1 MSRVFVHGW
10 GAVSPAGWGTPA
22 LLEAWRRG
30 EPVVPQPL
38 ARPGQPHPA
47 AVRKVPPPTPRPAF
61 LGHPRL
67 RRTSPITHFAVG
79 AAIEALGADAA
90 KVAAGQLRLGLVFCA
105 FTGCVSYSR
114 RFYDEVLREPATA
127 SPLIFP
133 ETVFNA
139 PASHLAAFFGS
150 PAVNYTLVGD
160 EGEFLKGVA
169 LAAEW
174 LLADRVDGCL
184 VVGAEETD
192 WLSAEALRLLSPRTG
207 RMGVAAPSGTGA
219 LAGHESDGRPRP
231 QDSHSR
237 GGCATGERP
246 PAPTLPAEGAG
257 ALYLRRESGP
267 VELLAVTSPQLFQNR
282 AEQAAALARVRSE
295 WRPFAS
301 PDSRLHTN
309 AGPAPGAV
317 PSLTEVL
324 GEGLGALGGWQ
335 SVAAVA
341 ELASSNPGTAIVE
354 TVGLNEQVVAAVFRR
369 GG

>member
-38 ARPGQPHPA
+38 ARPGQPHPV

-79 AAIEALGADAA
+79 AAIEALGGDAA
-90 KVAAGQLRLGLVFCA
+90 KVAAGQLRLGIVFCA

-192 WLSAEALRLLSPRTG
+192 WLSAEALRLLNPR
-207 RMGVAAPSGTGA
+207 AI
-219 LAGHESDGRPRP
+219 
-231 QDSHSR
+231 
-237 GGCATGERP
+237 
-246 PAPTLPAEGAG
+246 PAEGAG

-301 PDSRLHTN
+301 PAARLHTT
-309 AGPAPGAV
+309 ADPAPGAV

-354 TVGLNEQVVAAVFRR
+354 TFGLNEQVVAAVFRR

>member
-1 MSRVFVHGW
+1 MSRIFVHGW
-10 GAVSPAGWGTPA
+10 GAVSPAGWGTST
-22 LLEAWRRG
+22 LLEACRQG

-47 AVRKVPPPTPRPAF
+47 AGRKVPAPTPRPAF

-79 AAIEALGADAA
+79 AAVEALGADAA
-90 KVAAGQLRLGLVFCA
+90 KVAAGELRLGIVFCA

-184 VVGAEETD
+184 VVGAEEAD
-192 WLSAEALRLLSPRTG
+192 WLSAEAVRLLT
-207 RMGVAAPSGTGA
+207 PSA
-219 LAGHESDGRPRP
+219 V
-231 QDSHSR
+231 
-237 GGCATGERP
+237 
-246 PAPTLPAEGAG
+246 PAEGAG

-267 VELLAVTSPQLFQNR
+267 VELVAVTSPQLFQNL
-282 AEQAAALARVRSE
+282 AERAAALARVRSE
-295 WRPFAS
+295 WRSFAS

-317 PSLTEVL
+317 RSLTEVL
-324 GEGLGALGGWQ
+324 GEGLATLGGWQ

-341 ELASSNPGTAIVE
+341 ELASSDTGTAIVE
-354 TVGLNEQVVAAVFRR
+354 TVGLNEQAVAAVFRR
-369 GG
+369 G